1 MNEVEIGGQLVPQ
14 QSFEAI
20 TQISSNRTLLVQQLT
35 SKPTK
40 PEPIT
45 GLKTIEEVFQHFKP
59 NAKVEFQTPEGRTVS
74 EELKFNNLGDFGKD
88 GLVAQSGFLTDT
100 KEQQETY
107 QKIAKQLRT
116 NKIVKSALQNPETRQ
131 AFMQSIEALI
141 QEIDEANNT
150 K

>member
-20 TQISSNRTLLVQQLT
+20 TQISSNRTLLVQQLST
-35 SKPTK
+35 KPTK
-40 PEPIT
+40 IEPIT
-45 GLKTIEEVFQHFKP
+45 GLKTVDEVFQHFKP
-59 NAKVEFQTPEGRTVS
+59 SAKVGFETAEGKPVN
-74 EELKFNNLGDFGKD
+74 EELNFNNLGDFGKE
-88 GLVAQSGFLTDT
+88 GLINQSDFLSET

-107 QKIAKQLRT
+107 QKVAKQLRT
-116 NKIVKSALQNPETRQ
+116 NKILKSALQNPETRQ

-141 QEIDEANNT
+141 QEIDAA